1 MNRSDCIR
9 ALLQEYQ
16 AQRAQNELDLD
27 RRIAHAAQIDP
38 EIDRLR
44 QENASLAIETMKRIM
59 AMDSEDARREA
70 AQQMKQRGIFNN
82 GEIRRRLKNA
92 GLPENYMD
100 LQYRCEVCRDTGYVG
115 EAPSRF
121 CDCFENRL
129 RVKQYEDS
137 SMAGVQE
144 QNFAA
149 FNPDIIPEEGGQ
161 RRRLLDIRDGCE
173 RFADHFSN
181 MKTLNLILAGNSGL
195 GKTFLLNCIYERA
208 VSRGH
213 SALRV
218 SAYRMF
224 EAMRKQHFSAAADE
238 LDFRQ
243 LIEAPLLLIDDLGS
257 EPMMRNI
264 TAEYLFILLNERI
277 TARRHTVVAT
287 NMFRDEI
294 KAHYGE
300 RVASRLLG
308 SSHAATYK
316 FEGKDLRLL

>member
-9 ALLQEYQ
+9 ALMQEYQ
-16 AQRAQNELDLD
+16 AQRAKNEQELDA
-27 RRIAHAAQIDP
+27 RIDQAARADA
-38 EIDRLR
+38 EIPRLR
-44 QENASLAIETMKRIM
+44 AENASLAIETMKRIM
-59 AMDSEDARREA
+59 TLEDDDARRQA

-82 GEIRRRLKNA
+82 GEIRRRLKAA
-92 GLPENYMD
+92 GLPENHLD
-100 LQYRCEVCRDTGYVG
+100 LQYRCDLCRDTGYVG
-115 EAPSRF
+115 EGPSRF
-121 CDCFENRL
+121 CECFEARL
-129 RVKQYEDS
+129 RIKLYEDG

-144 QNFAA
+144 QNFDT
-149 FNPDIIPEEGGQ
+149 FDPNCIPEENGQ
-161 RRRLLDIRDGCE
+161 RQSLLNIRDACE
-173 RFADHFSN
+173 RFADHFSG
-181 MKTLNLILAGNSGL
+181 MKTLNLVLAGNSGL

-213 SALRV
+213 SALRI
-218 SAYRMF
+218 SAFRMF

-238 LDFRQ
+238 QDFRQ
-243 LIEAPLLLIDDLGS
+243 LIDVPLLLIDDLGS

-264 TAEYLFILLNERI
+264 TVEYLFILLNERI
-277 TARRHTVVAT
+277 AAKRHTVVAT

-308 SSHAATYK
+308 NGHAATYK